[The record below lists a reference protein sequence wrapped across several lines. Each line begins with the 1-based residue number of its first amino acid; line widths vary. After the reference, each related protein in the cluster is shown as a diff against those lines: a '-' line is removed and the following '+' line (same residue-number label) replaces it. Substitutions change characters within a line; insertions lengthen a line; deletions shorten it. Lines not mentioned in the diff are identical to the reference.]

1 MSIVISDMV
10 DAIVSALQTAGKLNG
25 MTSADIT
32 NLKADMIIAEN
43 ARWQYMKSNMEI
55 NGITVDATGVISTPT
70 TPVPVPNDGGTA
82 ILATMTANTA
92 KDLNQ
97 SNNGT
102 GLIA

>member
-1 MSIVISDMV
+1 MAIVITDMV

-25 MTSADIT
+25 MAPANIAS
-32 NLKADMIIAEN
+32 LKADMIIAEN

-55 NGITVDATGVISTPT
+55 KGVKVDATGVISTPT
-70 TPVPVPNDGGTA
+70 TPVPVPNDGGAA

-92 KDLNQ
+92 KNLNQ
-97 SNNGT
+97 SNDGT